1 MVGGTEW
8 KGERDKTKATGGR
21 GQGGKKRG
29 REGREGGREAVEE
42 WEKGKEKGGNESSED

>member
-1 MVGGTEW
+1 MVGGTEC

-29 REGREGGREAVEE
+29 REGRERRKTGSRRMRE
-42 WEKGKEKGGNESSED
+42 G

>member
-29 REGREGGREAVEE
+29 REGRERRKTGSRRMRE
-42 WEKGKEKGGNESSED
+42 G

>member
-21 GQGGKKRG
+21 GEGRRKKRG
-29 REGREGGREAVEE
+29 REGRERRKRGSRRMRE
-42 WEKGKEKGGNESSED
+42 G